1 MSEKDKASVDIGLLE
16 GARTVFAHLF
26 DELSNFVALTLLP
39 YLSFYVI
46 CSIIKRLLILNSKL
60 FYVLL

>member
-46 CSIIKRLLILNSKL
+46 CSIIKRLLINSKL

>member
-39 YLSFYVI
+39 YLSLYVI